1 MCNMFWSV
9 YDLIYLIN
17 DQFAHH
23 MDSVIHKCKV
33 RKRETRRGRITP
45 RLNGFTDD
53 QIFEVR
59 EYYGAKDAMRIMER
73 GREPEWESNRE
84 DPYFCVCGK
93 HHMLDVGSLYA
104 RSVGSAS
111 SYM

>member
-1 MCNMFWSV
+1 MTRSSRYVNT
-9 YDLIYLIN
+9 
-17 DQFAHH
+17 
-23 MDSVIHKCKV
+23 KV
-33 RKRETRRGRITP
+33 QKTI
-45 RLNGFTDD
+45 
-53 QIFEVR
+53 
-59 EYYGAKDAMRIMER
+59 IMER

>member
-1 MCNMFWSV
+1 M

-53 QIFEVR
+53 QILEVL
-59 EYYGAKDAMRIMER
+59 EYYGAKDDNNGKGARARVGVQQRRPIVLH
-73 GREPEWESNRE
+73 
-84 DPYFCVCGK
+84 VCGK
-93 HHMLDVGSLYA
+93 RHMHID
-104 RSVGSAS
+104 
-111 SYM
+111 